1 MRVLIATD
9 GGTQAPLALAMARH
23 LAALAELHLTLLTVV
38 AHERQR
44 AQGEAMLQEMLAAQ
58 ASVAGETAVSSQQIL
73 VRVGQP
79 AQEIQQAAAAADYDL
94 VLLGACPERHTLGL
108 WRDKVCARLMQT
120 LRCPLLVAKGTI
132 RPLQSILI
140 CESGGPQPTLLSRL
154 MQRLPQLLRPPMCLS
169 VLHVMSQI
177 SAGPQVSG
185 WELKAPAQELIKAHT
200 LEGELLAQ
208 DLRLLEQMPLE
219 VTPVVRHGLVVD
231 EVVAEAEAG
240 EYGLVV
246 IGAYHPQGWERLL
259 LSDQA
264 RQIVYR
270 APCPILVM
278 Q

>member
-1 MRVLIATD
+1 MRVLLATD
-9 GGTQAPLALAMARH
+9 GGTQATLALALAGH
-23 LAALAELHLTLLTVV
+23 LAALDTLHLTLLTVV

-44 AQGEAMLQEMLAAQ
+44 AQGEAMLQALLAAQ
-58 ASVAGETAVSSQQIL
+58 GDMAGATAVSPVQIL

-79 AQEIQQAAAAADYDL
+79 AQEIQQAASTGNYDL
-94 VLLGACPERHTLGL
+94 LLLGACPERHPLGR
-108 WRDKVCARLMQT
+108 WREKVCARLMQT
-120 LRCPLLVAKGTI
+120 LRCPLLVAKGEI
-132 RPLQSILI
+132 RPIQSILI

-154 MQRLPQLLRPPMCLS
+154 MRQLPQLLRPPMNLS

-185 WELKAPAQELIKAHT
+185 WELRAPAQELIKAHT
-200 LEGELLAQ
+200 LEGEIFAQ

-219 VTPVVRHGLVVD
+219 VTPIVRHGLVVD

-240 EYGLVV
+240 GYGLVV

-270 APCPILVM
+270 MGCPILVM
-278 Q
+278 R